1 MNKIPTKGEYLEV
14 ILRSTK
20 TIFSTKDAALLWN
33 ENDNKIV
40 TDRLKKYVNAGK
52 LVRPYRG
59 FYAKDQNY
67 DRFELATRIY
77 TPSYISFETVL
88 TREGV
93 NFQYYG
99 NIFVASYVNR
109 EINVADQKIKF
120 VRTKDY
126 VLSNTTGIDHKD
138 GYAVATR
145 ERAFLDRLYV
155 SKDYH
160 FDNLRSLD
168 WNKVMEILPIYN
180 NKRLEKKVKEYK
192 KIIEERSGVS
202 YKQAL
207 EKCIAILESMDNK
220 HILDGLG
227 ELLTD
232 SQKDSAR
239 AKLRTDTIFL
249 LKVMHSNEK

>member
-1 MNKIPTKGEYLEV
+1 MDKIPTKGEYLEV
-14 ILRSTK
+14 LLRSTK

-59 FYAKDQNY
+59 LYAKDTNY

-109 EINVADQKIKF
+109 EINVGDQKITF

-126 VLSNTTGIDHKD
+126 VLSNTTGIEHKD
-138 GYAVATR
+138 DYAIATR
-145 ERAFLDRLYV
+145 ERAFLDRVYV

-180 NKRLEKKVKEYK
+180 NKRLEKKIKEYQK
-192 KIIEERSGVS
+192 
-202 YKQAL
+202 
-207 EKCIAILESMDNK
+207 AI
-220 HILDGLG
+220 
-227 ELLTD
+227 
-232 SQKDSAR
+232 
-239 AKLRTDTIFL
+239 
-249 LKVMHSNEK
+249 